1 MTSRAMTSQRAF
13 VGILMALTLAAL
25 LAGWQSL
32 AQDAP
37 FESAN
42 QAGDALR
49 EATRALA
56 DAQKRGDQLE
66 DAARRATAAADR
78 TASEAAAVAAR
89 IQQSEAEIALS
100 QARVAQIDRQRG
112 ALRMR
117 IAQRQEPV
125 VRLTAA
131 LQLMARRPLV
141 FSLMRADSLQET
153 VYLRAVL
160 ETMLPEVQRRTAGL
174 RSEIVRGRQLQDK
187 ARAAAVQLK
196 ASEQAMTE
204 RRQQLAAVESRQRI
218 ESRSAQGIAS
228 READRALALAEETRD
243 IAALME
249 RLQAD
254 GSLRSQLAALPGPV
268 PRPERPGS
276 MLVIDDAVPTRE
288 PGGSLAWIMP
298 VSGRIVTGFGDAAGT
313 SASLNASSAG
323 RARAVGV
330 TLAPV
335 AGAQIVAPAAG
346 RVAFAGDYRGYGRII
361 IIDHDGGWTSLITNL
376 GRLDVGV
383 SRRVVQGS
391 PLGLAGPGRPTVT
404 VELRKDGSPVN
415 PLALIAP

>member
-1 MTSRAMTSQRAF
+1 MTSRLAF
-13 VGILMALTLAAL
+13 IGFLLALAC
-25 LAGWQSL
+25 LAGWQSF

-37 FESAN
+37 FENAD
-42 QAGDALR
+42 QAGNALR

-56 DAQKRGDQLE
+56 GAQRRGDELE
-66 DAARRATAAADR
+66 AAARRATAAADR
-78 TASEAAAVAAR
+78 TAREAAAVAAR

-100 QARVAQIDRQRG
+100 QARVQQIDRQRE
-112 ALRMR
+112 ALRMG

-141 FSLMRADSLQET
+141 FSLMRSDSLQET

-187 ARAAAVQLK
+187 ARAAAVELK
-196 ASEQAMTE
+196 ASEQALTV

-228 READRALALAEETRD
+228 READRALALAEEARD
-243 IAALME
+243 LSALME
-249 RLQAD
+249 RLRAD
-254 GSLRSQLAALPGPV
+254 GSLRSELAALPGPV
-268 PRPERPGS
+268 PRPDRPGS
-276 MLVIDDAVPTRE
+276 SMVVNDAPPT
-288 PGGSLAWIMP
+288 PAAGASLAWIMP
-298 VSGRIVTGFGDAAGT
+298 VSGRIVSGFGDAAG
-313 SASLNASSAG
+313 SGSSDG
-323 RARAVGV
+323 ARAVGI

-335 AGAQIVAPAAG
+335 ASAQIVAPAAG
-346 RVAFAGDYRGYGRII
+346 RVAFAGDYRGYGRIV

-376 GRLDVGV
+376 GRLDVSV
-383 SRRVVQGS
+383 SARVLQGS

-404 VELRKDGSPVN
+404 VELRKDGTPVN
-415 PLALIAP
+415 PLALISG

>member
-1 MTSRAMTSQRAF
+1 M
-13 VGILMALTLAAL
+13 LLALTCI
-25 LAGWQSL
+25 AGWQSF
-32 AQDAP
+32 AQEAP
-37 FESAN
+37 FENAD
-42 QAGDALR
+42 QAGNALR

-56 DAQKRGDQLE
+56 EAQRRGDALE
-66 DAARRATAAADR
+66 AAARRATAAADR
-78 TASEAAAVAAR
+78 TAREAAAVAAR

-100 QARVAQIDRQRG
+100 QARVQQIDRQRG
-112 ALRMR
+112 ALRIR

-141 FSLMRADSLQET
+141 FSLMRADSLEET

-187 ARAAAVQLK
+187 ARAAAVELK
-196 ASEQAMTE
+196 ASEQALTV

-243 IAALME
+243 LAALME
-249 RLQAD
+249 RLRAD

-268 PRPERPGS
+268 PRPDRPGS
-276 MLVIDDAVPTRE
+276 MLVVNDTPPAVAA
-288 PGGSLAWIMP
+288 GASLAWILP
-298 VSGRIVTGFGDAAGT
+298 VSGRIVTGFGDAAGGG
-313 SASLNASSAG
+313 ASGATGDA
-323 RARAVGV
+323 ARAVGI

-383 SRRVVQGS
+383 SVRVLQGS

-404 VELRKDGSPVN
+404 VELRKDGVPVN
-415 PLALIAP
+415 PLALIGG

>member
-1 MTSRAMTSQRAF
+1 MTSRWAF
-13 VGILMALTLAAL
+13 VGTLLALAC
-25 LAGWQSL
+25 LAGWQSF

-37 FESAN
+37 FDNAD
-42 QAGDALR
+42 QAGNALR

-56 DAQKRGDQLE
+56 EAQRRGDELE
-66 DAARRATAAADR
+66 AAARRATAAADR
-78 TASEAAAVAAR
+78 TAREAAAVAAR

-100 QARVAQIDRQRG
+100 QARVQQIDRQRG

-160 ETMLPEVQRRTAGL
+160 ETMLPEVRRRTAGL

-187 ARAAAVQLK
+187 ARAAAAELK
-196 ASEQAMTE
+196 ASEQALTV

-218 ESRSAQGIAS
+218 ESRSAQGTAS

-243 IAALME
+243 LAALME
-249 RLQAD
+249 RLRAD

-268 PRPERPGS
+268 PRPDRPGS
-276 MLVIDDAVPTRE
+276 MLVVNDPPPAPAA
-288 PGGSLAWIMP
+288 GASLAWILP
-298 VSGRIVTGFGDAAGT
+298 VSGRIVTGFGDAPGGGTRGGT
-313 SASLNASSAG
+313 SDGAKDGASDG
-323 RARAVGV
+323 ARAVGI

-361 IIDHDGGWTSLITNL
+361 IIDHDGGWTSLITNM

-383 SRRVVQGS
+383 SARVLQGS
-391 PLGLAGPGRPTVT
+391 PLGLAGPGRPIVT
-404 VELRKDGSPVN
+404 VELRKDGTPVN
-415 PLALIAP
+415 PLALIGG

>member
-1 MTSRAMTSQRAF
+1 MTSRPMTSRLAF
-13 VGILMALTLAAL
+13 IGFLLALAC
-25 LAGWQSL
+25 LAGWQSF

-37 FESAN
+37 FENAD
-42 QAGDALR
+42 QAGNALR

-56 DAQKRGDQLE
+56 GAQRRGDELE
-66 DAARRATAAADR
+66 AAARRATAAADR
-78 TASEAAAVAAR
+78 TAREAAAVAAR

-100 QARVAQIDRQRG
+100 QARVQQIDRQRE
-112 ALRMR
+112 ALRMG

-141 FSLMRADSLQET
+141 FSLMRSDSLQET

-187 ARAAAVQLK
+187 ARAAAVELK
-196 ASEQAMTE
+196 ASEQALTV

-228 READRALALAEETRD
+228 READRALALAEEARD
-243 IAALME
+243 LSALME
-249 RLQAD
+249 RLRAD
-254 GSLRSQLAALPGPV
+254 GSLRSELAALPGPV
-268 PRPERPGS
+268 PRPDRPGS
-276 MLVIDDAVPTRE
+276 LMVVNDAPPT
-288 PGGSLAWIMP
+288 PAASASLAWIMP
-298 VSGRIVTGFGDAAGT
+298 VSGRIVSGFGDAAG
-313 SASLNASSAG
+313 SGSG
-323 RARAVGV
+323 DGARAVGI

-335 AGAQIVAPAAG
+335 ASAQIVAPAAG
-346 RVAFAGDYRGYGRII
+346 RVAFAGDYRGYGRIV
-361 IIDHDGGWTSLITNL
+361 IIDHDSGWTSLITNL

-383 SRRVVQGS
+383 SARVLQGS

-404 VELRKDGSPVN
+404 VELRKDGTPVN
-415 PLALIAP
+415 PLALISG

>member
-1 MTSRAMTSQRAF
+1 MTSRPMTSRLAF
-13 VGILMALTLAAL
+13 IGFLLALAC
-25 LAGWQSL
+25 LAGWQSF

-37 FESAN
+37 FENAD
-42 QAGDALR
+42 QAGNALR

-56 DAQKRGDQLE
+56 GAQRRGDELE
-66 DAARRATAAADR
+66 AAARRATAAADR
-78 TASEAAAVAAR
+78 TAREAAAVAAR

-100 QARVAQIDRQRG
+100 QARVQQIDRQRE
-112 ALRMR
+112 ALRMG

-141 FSLMRADSLQET
+141 FSLMRSDSLQET

-187 ARAAAVQLK
+187 ARAAAAELK
-196 ASEQAMTE
+196 ASEQALTV

-228 READRALALAEETRD
+228 READRALALAEEARD
-243 IAALME
+243 LSALME
-249 RLQAD
+249 RLRAD
-254 GSLRSQLAALPGPV
+254 GSLRSELAALPGPV
-268 PRPERPGS
+268 PRPDRPGS
-276 MLVIDDAVPTRE
+276 LMVVNDAPPT
-288 PGGSLAWIMP
+288 PAASASLAWIMP
-298 VSGRIVTGFGDAAGT
+298 VSGRIVSGFGDAAG
-313 SASLNASSAG
+313 SGSSDG
-323 RARAVGV
+323 ARAVGI

-335 AGAQIVAPAAG
+335 ASAQIVAPAAG
-346 RVAFAGDYRGYGRII
+346 RVAFAGDYRGYGRIV

-383 SRRVVQGS
+383 SARVLQGS

-404 VELRKDGSPVN
+404 VELRKDGTPVN
-415 PLALIAP
+415 PLALISG

>member
-1 MTSRAMTSQRAF
+1 MTSRPMTSRLAF
-13 VGILMALTLAAL
+13 IGFLLALAC
-25 LAGWQSL
+25 LAGWQSF

-37 FESAN
+37 FENAD
-42 QAGDALR
+42 QAGNALR
-49 EATRALA
+49 EATRAMA
-56 DAQKRGDQLE
+56 GAQRRGDELE
-66 DAARRATAAADR
+66 AAARRATAAADR
-78 TASEAAAVAAR
+78 TAREAAAVAAR

-100 QARVAQIDRQRG
+100 QARVQQIDRQRE
-112 ALRMR
+112 ALRMG

-141 FSLMRADSLQET
+141 FSLMRSDSLQET

-187 ARAAAVQLK
+187 ARAAAVELK
-196 ASEQAMTE
+196 ASEQALTV

-228 READRALALAEETRD
+228 READRALALAEEARD
-243 IAALME
+243 LSALME
-249 RLQAD
+249 RLRAD
-254 GSLRSQLAALPGPV
+254 GSLRSELAALPGPV
-268 PRPERPGS
+268 PRPDRPGS
-276 MLVIDDAVPTRE
+276 LMVVNDAPPT
-288 PGGSLAWIMP
+288 PAASASLAWIMP
-298 VSGRIVTGFGDAAGT
+298 VSGRIVSGFGDAAG
-313 SASLNASSAG
+313 SGSG
-323 RARAVGV
+323 DGARAVGI

-335 AGAQIVAPAAG
+335 ASAQIVAPAAG
-346 RVAFAGDYRGYGRII
+346 RVAFAGDYRGYGRIV
-361 IIDHDGGWTSLITNL
+361 IIDHDSGWTSLITNL

-383 SRRVVQGS
+383 SARVLQGS

-404 VELRKDGSPVN
+404 VELRKDGTPVN
-415 PLALIAP
+415 PLALISG

>member
-1 MTSRAMTSQRAF
+1 MTSRHT
-13 VGILMALTLAAL
+13 LLTLIITLAC
-25 LAGWQSL
+25 LAGWQGL

-37 FESAN
+37 FESAD

-49 EATRALA
+49 LATRALA
-56 DAQKRGDQLE
+56 DAKKRGDQLE

-100 QARVAQIDRQRG
+100 QARVAAIDRQRS
-112 ALRMR
+112 ALRLR
-117 IAQRQEPV
+117 IAKRQDPV

-141 FSLMRADSLQET
+141 FSLMRADSLRDT

-174 RSEIVRGRQLQDK
+174 RGEIVRGRQLQDT

-196 ASEQAMTE
+196 ASEQALTV

-228 READRALALAEETRD
+228 READRALALAEDTRD

-249 RLQAD
+249 RLRAD
-254 GSLRSQLAALPGPV
+254 GTLRSQLAALPGPV
-268 PRPERPGS
+268 PRPDHPGS
-276 MLVIDDAVPTRE
+276 MLMVDEALPMRGASVGI
-288 PGGSLAWIMP
+288 AWILP
-298 VSGRIVTGFGDAAGT
+298 VNGRIVTGFGDAGGGT
-313 SASLNASSAG
+313 RSSG
-323 RARAVGV
+323 I
-330 TLAPV
+330 TLAPS
-335 AGAQIVAPAAG
+335 GGGQIVAPAAG
-346 RVAFAGDYRGYGRII
+346 RVAFAGDYRGYGRIVI
-361 IIDHDGGWTSLITNL
+361 LDHDGGWTSLITNL
-376 GRLDVGV
+376 GRLDVNV
-383 SRRVVQGS
+383 AARVVQGS
-391 PLGLAGPGRPTVT
+391 PLGLAGPGRPTVM
-404 VELRKDGSPVN
+404 VELRKDGAPVN
-415 PLALIAP
+415 PLAFVGR

>member
-1 MTSRAMTSQRAF
+1 MMLALAM
-13 VGILMALTLAAL
+13 

-37 FESAN
+37 FESAD

-49 EATRALA
+49 QATRALA
-56 DAQKRGDQLE
+56 EAQKRGDQLE

-100 QARVAQIDRQRG
+100 QARVVQIDQQRG
-112 ALRMR
+112 ALRLR

-187 ARAAAVQLK
+187 ARAAAVQLQ
-196 ASEQAMTE
+196 ASEQAMTV

-243 IAALME
+243 ISALME

-276 MLVIDDAVPTRE
+276 MLVVDDAVPTRE
-288 PGGSLAWIMP
+288 PGNSLAWIMP
-298 VSGRIVTGFGDAAGT
+298 VSGRIVTGFGDAAST
-313 SASLNASSAG
+313 SSNASSYG
-323 RARAVGV
+323 GSRAVGV

-335 AGAQIVAPAAG
+335 GGAQIVAPAAG
-346 RVAFAGDYRGYGRII
+346 RVVFAGEYRGYGRII
-361 IIDHDGGWTSLITNL
+361 IIDHEGGWTSLITNL

>member
-1 MTSRAMTSQRAF
+1 MTSRLAF
-13 VGILMALTLAAL
+13 IGFLLALAC
-25 LAGWQSL
+25 LAGWQSF

-37 FESAN
+37 FENAD
-42 QAGDALR
+42 QAGNALR

-56 DAQKRGDQLE
+56 GAQRRGDELE
-66 DAARRATAAADR
+66 AAARRATAAADR
-78 TASEAAAVAAR
+78 TAREAAAVAAR

-100 QARVAQIDRQRG
+100 QARVQQIDRQRE
-112 ALRMR
+112 ALRMG

-141 FSLMRADSLQET
+141 FSLMRSDSLQET

-187 ARAAAVQLK
+187 ARAAAAELK
-196 ASEQAMTE
+196 ASEQALTV

-228 READRALALAEETRD
+228 READRALALAEEARD
-243 IAALME
+243 LSALME
-249 RLQAD
+249 RLRAD
-254 GSLRSQLAALPGPV
+254 GSLRSELAALPGPV
-268 PRPERPGS
+268 PRPDRPGS
-276 MLVIDDAVPTRE
+276 LMVVNDAPPT
-288 PGGSLAWIMP
+288 PAASASLAWIMP
-298 VSGRIVTGFGDAAGT
+298 VSGRIVSGFGDAAG
-313 SASLNASSAG
+313 SGSSDG
-323 RARAVGV
+323 ARAVGI

-335 AGAQIVAPAAG
+335 ASAQIVAPAAG
-346 RVAFAGDYRGYGRII
+346 RVAFAGDYRGYGRIV

-383 SRRVVQGS
+383 SARVLQGS

-404 VELRKDGSPVN
+404 VELRKDGTPVN
-415 PLALIAP
+415 PLALISG